1 MTERERQES
10 AKKAI
15 DVLNRYP
22 NYLFGD
28 RPSVS
33 TSEIIELLQIY
44 IPRKLEGDGTGW
56 AMCPNCGTYVEDYH
70 PAYSNRLDG
79 TPQKHCNN
87 CGQALIWEVEIWNER
102 TNERN
107 D

>member
-10 AKKAI
+10 TKKVI

-22 NYLFGD
+22 NFLFGD

-44 IPRKLEGDGTGW
+44 IPRKLEGDGAGW
-56 AMCPNCGTYVEDYH
+56 ALCPNCECYVEDYH
-70 PAYSNRLDG
+70 PAYGNALDG
-79 TPQKHCNN
+79 RPQRHCDN
-87 CGQALIWEVEIWNER
+87 CGQALIWEVGRWKEGDER
-102 TNERN
+102 
-107 D
+107 